1 MNNTCVS
8 LPYHLRDILLWDIPS
23 CGSLGVGVRE
33 MRRERI
39 ALFSGDG
46 ALEAVTLLLQ
56 EGHEPH
62 AHKESTRQPW
72 SRKPHRPRPICG
84 FEMRARNE
92 AGPRRMSPIAL
103 GRRTPS
109 ISVVGRVAP
118 PFLDRTILSNSVC
131 SLTRHRENLAY
142 STLPPLDQ
150 GKRSEKIRLRLQRS
164 RPLLLPFCFRSCS
177 RR

>member
-1 MNNTCVS
+1 MGYPFIW
-8 LPYHLRDILLWDIPS
+8 LFGRRRARDEKRAH
-23 CGSLGVGVRE
+23 GSLLGE
-33 MRRERI
+33 TERWRQ
-39 ALFSGDG
+39 
-46 ALEAVTLLLQ
+46 VTLLLQ

-62 AHKESTRQPW
+62 AHKESTGQPW

-109 ISVVGRVAP
+109 ISVVGRAAP

-131 SLTRHRENLAY
+131 SLARHPENLAY

-150 GKRSEKIRLRLQRS
+150 GKRSAEIRLRLQRN
-164 RPLLLPFCFRSCS
+164 RPLVLPFCFRSCS

>member
-23 CGSLGVGVRE
+23 FGSLGVGVRE
-33 MRRERI
+33 MRSERM

-46 ALEAVTLLLQ
+46 ALEAGDSSPLRRVK
-56 EGHEPH
+56 PH
-62 AHKESTRQPW
+62 AHKESTGQPW

-118 PFLDRTILSNSVC
+118 PFLDRTTLSNSVC
-131 SLTRHRENLAY
+131 SLTRHPENLAY
-142 STLPPLDQ
+142 SPLPPLDQ
-150 GKRSEKIRLRLQRS
+150 GKRSEEIRLRLQRN
-164 RPLLLPFCFRSCS
+164 RPLLLPCCFR
-177 RR
+177 